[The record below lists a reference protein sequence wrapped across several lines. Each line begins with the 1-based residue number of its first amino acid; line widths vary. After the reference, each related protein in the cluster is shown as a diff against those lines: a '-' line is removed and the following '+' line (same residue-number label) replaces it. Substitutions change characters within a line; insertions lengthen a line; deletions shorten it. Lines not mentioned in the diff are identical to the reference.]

1 MRHNKRLLFNRI
13 NNIGHNRIRK
23 RGSLKLSFGNPLF
36 LVLRNIYFFDVFNV
50 FDAFDVFDVFDA
62 YIFLCIYIVVDFV
75 VVE

>member
-50 FDAFDVFDVFDA
+50 FDAFDVFDA

>member
-23 RGSLKLSFGNPLF
+23 RGSLKFSFGSPLF
-36 LVLRNIYFFDVFNV
+36 LILRNIYFFDVF
-50 FDAFDVFDVFDA
+50 DAFDV